1 MKELIINNVTF
12 RQGENAADNTQLIK
26 GSEADWMWFHLAKF
40 PSCHVVVC
48 QSTLDDATISA
59 AAALVIANSKYKFK
73 HIGVSYC
80 QIKNLK
86 HGQNPGSVHFVSKRQ
101 VKNINI

>member
-1 MKELIINNVTF
+1 MKEININGIIF
-12 RQGENAADNTQLIK
+12 RHGTDANDNTQLIND
-26 GSEADWMWFHLAKF
+26 SEADWVWFHLTKF

-48 QSTLDDATISA
+48 QNTLDESIINSA
-59 AAALVIANSKYKFK
+59 ATLVKQNSKYKFK

-86 HGQNPGSVHFVSKRQ
+86 HGTNPGSVCFVSKRQ
-101 VKNINI
+101 VKYINI